1 MAVTPSVAPPSPHET
16 PIVPAPTPAT
26 PAPPIQGWL
35 LVLPKPWANVTVD
48 GRALGATPL
57 ERIPLAPGSHAVILT
72 HPQYEPFTRRV
83 EIRAGETTTIQLDL
97 AAAGKR
103 R

>member
-1 MAVTPSVAPPSPHET
+1 MS
-16 PIVPAPTPAT
+16 AT
-26 PAPPIQGWL
+26 PLQGWL
-35 LVLPKPWANVTVD
+35 KVLPKPWADVTVD
-48 GRALGATPL
+48 GRVVGQTPL
-57 ERIPLAPGSHAVILT
+57 EAIALAPGSHSVILT

-97 AAAGKR
+97 AIAGKR

>member
-1 MAVTPSVAPPSPHET
+1 LAA
-16 PIVPAPTPAT
+16 IA
-26 PAPPIQGWL
+26 
-35 LVLPKPWANVTVD
+35 LP
-48 GRALGATPL
+48 
-57 ERIPLAPGSHAVILT
+57 PGSHSVILT

-97 AAAGKR
+97 AVAAKR